1 MRIVIIGAGEVGF
14 HVAKALS
21 QDDHDITVID
31 IDSIK
36 CKRASESLDVIV
48 IEGNGAS
55 PRNLSEANVQEAD
68 YVLCLTRVDEVN
80 LIASQQAKE
89 LGAKKIIARLR
100 NQQYT
105 ARDSI
110 IKPEKFGIDHVI
122 HPEREAVRE
131 IVKLVR
137 HSYATQVMEFE
148 GGRMQMIGIRIEESS
163 PIIGKTVREICDD
176 ERDFRFGIVTVIRDG
191 ESHVPWS
198 DFVFKH
204 TDTAYFIV
212 KKERLNSLM
221 YMLGKEATE
230 TKSIVILGGSKIGRS
245 IAQELEG
252 ELNVRLIDGKR
263 EKAEW
268 LASNLEQTMVLH
280 GDGTDVE
287 LLKAENI
294 NDADSFIS
302 VTENEQTNLLSGMLA
317 HHLGVKQ
324 TVIHLSTTEYM
335 PIVQEIGLG
344 AVISKNMS
352 TVNSILK
359 FISSSQTESPV
370 TTFDEIDVDVV
381 EFSPEPGSRVTT
393 AQLKDIKFPEDS
405 IVGVI
410 NHHGQLSIARG
421 SSLLTDEDTVLVFA
435 KSNAIS
441 KIRRLFEAQ

>member
-21 QDDHDITVID
+21 QEDHDITVVD
-31 IDSIK
+31 IDPAK

-80 LIASQQAKE
+80 LIASQQANE
-89 LGAKKIIARLR
+89 LGANKIIARLR

-105 ARDSI
+105 TQDSI
-110 IKPEKFGIDHVI
+110 IKPEKFGINHVI
-122 HPEREAVRE
+122 HPEKEACRE
-131 IVKLVR
+131 IVKLVH
-137 HSYATQVMEFE
+137 HSYATQVTDFE
-148 GGRMQMIGIRIEESS
+148 SGRMQMIGIRIEKSS
-163 PIIGKTVREICDD
+163 PVVGKTVREICDAD
-176 ERDFRFGIVTVIRDG
+176 SEFKFGIVTVIRDG

-198 DFVFKH
+198 DFIFSH
-204 TDTAYFIV
+204 SDTAYFIV
-212 KKERLNSLM
+212 KKQHLSALM
-221 YMLGKEATE
+221 HMLGKEATE
-230 TKSIVILGGSKIGRS
+230 TKSIIILGGSKIGRS
-245 IAQELEG
+245 IAEELEN
-252 ELNVRLIDGKR
+252 ELNVRLIDDDR

-268 LASNLEQTMVLH
+268 LASKLEQTMVLH

-294 NDADSFIS
+294 NDADSFIA
-302 VTENEQTNLLSGMLA
+302 VTESEKTNLLSGMLA

-370 TTFDEIDVDVV
+370 TTFDEIDVDVI
-381 EFSPEPGSRVTT
+381 ELSPEPGSKVTT
-393 AQLKDIKFPEDS
+393 APLKDIKFPEDS

-410 NHHGQLSIARG
+410 NSHDKLSIARG
-421 SSLLTDEDTVLVFA
+421 ASQLTAEDTVLVFA
-435 KSNAIS
+435 KSNAVS
-441 KIRRLFEAQ
+441 KLKTLFES

>member
-21 QDDHDITVID
+21 QEDHDITVID
-31 IDSIK
+31 IDLAK

-89 LGAKKIIARLR
+89 LGAKKVIARLR

-105 ARDSI
+105 TRDSI
-110 IKPEKFGIDHVI
+110 IKPEKFGIDHII
-122 HPEREAVRE
+122 HPEREACKE
-131 IVKLVR
+131 IVKLVH

-148 GGRMQMIGIRIEESS
+148 GGRMQTIGIRLDKSS
-163 PIIGKTVREICDD
+163 PVMGKTVREICDED
-176 ERDFRFGIVTVIRDG
+176 RDFRFGIVTVIRDG

-198 DFVFKH
+198 DFIFKK
-204 TDTAYFIV
+204 DDIAYFIV
-212 KKERLNSLM
+212 KKERLASLM
-221 YMLGKEATE
+221 YMLGKETTE
-230 TKSIVILGGSKIGRS
+230 TKSVAILGGSKIGRG
-245 IAQELEG
+245 IAEELQA
-252 ELNVRLIDGKR
+252 ELSVRLIEQRR

-268 LASNLEQTMVLH
+268 LASNLKQTMVLH

-294 NDADSFIS
+294 NEADSFIS
-302 VTENEQTNLLSGMLA
+302 VAENEQTNLLSGMLA

-359 FISSSQTESPV
+359 FISSSQTETPI
-370 TTFDEIDVDVV
+370 TTFDEIDVDVI

-393 AQLKDIKFPEDS
+393 LPLQDIKFPDDS

-421 SSLLTDEDTVLVFA
+421 SSQLTDEDTVLVFA
-435 KSNAIS
+435 KSSAVS
-441 KIRRLFEAQ
+441 TLRKLFES

>member
-21 QDDHDITVID
+21 QEDHDITVID
-31 IDSIK
+31 IDSVK

-89 LGAKKIIARLR
+89 LGAKKVIARLR

-105 ARDSI
+105 TRDSI

-122 HPEREAVRE
+122 HPEREACRE
-131 IVKLVR
+131 IVKLVH

-148 GGRMQMIGIRIEESS
+148 GGRMQTIGIRLDESS
-163 PIIGKTVREICDD
+163 PVMGKTVREICDED
-176 ERDFRFGIVTVIRDG
+176 RDFRFGIVTVIRAG
-191 ESHVPWS
+191 ESRVPWS
-198 DFVFKH
+198 DFVFEK
-204 TDTAYFIV
+204 DDIAYFIV
-212 KKERLNSLM
+212 KKEHLYSLM
-221 YMLGKEATE
+221 YLLGKEATE
-230 TKSIVILGGSKIGRS
+230 THSVVILGGSKIGRS
-245 IAQELEG
+245 IAEELQS
-252 ELNVRLIDGKR
+252 ELSVRLIEEKR

-268 LASNLEQTMVLH
+268 LASNLKQTMVLH

-294 NDADSFIS
+294 NEADSFIS
-302 VTENEQTNLLSGMLA
+302 VTESEQTNLLSGMLA

-359 FISSSQTESPV
+359 FISSSQTETPI
-370 TTFDEIDVDVV
+370 TTFDEIDVDVI
-381 EFSPEPGSRVTT
+381 EFSPEPGSKVTT
-393 AQLKDIKFPEDS
+393 LPLQDIKFPEDS

-421 SSLLTDEDTVLVFA
+421 SSQLTDEDTVLVFA
-435 KSNAIS
+435 KSSAVS
-441 KIRRLFEAQ
+441 TLRKLFES

>member
-21 QDDHDITVID
+21 QEDHDITVID
-31 IDSIK
+31 IDSVK

-89 LGAKKIIARLR
+89 LGAKKVIARLR

-105 ARDSI
+105 TRDSI

-122 HPEREAVRE
+122 HPEREACRE
-131 IVKLVR
+131 IVKLVH

-148 GGRMQMIGIRIEESS
+148 GGRMQTIGIRLDDSS
-163 PIIGKTVREICDD
+163 PVMGKTVREICDED
-176 ERDFRFGIVTVIRDG
+176 RDFRFGIVTVIRAG
-191 ESHVPWS
+191 ESRVPWS
-198 DFVFKH
+198 DFVFEK
-204 TDTAYFIV
+204 DDIAYFIV
-212 KKERLNSLM
+212 KKEHLYSLM

-230 TKSIVILGGSKIGRS
+230 THSVVILGGSKIGRS
-245 IAQELEG
+245 IAEELQS
-252 ELNVRLIDGKR
+252 ELSVRLIEEKR

-268 LASNLEQTMVLH
+268 LASNLKQTMVLH

-294 NDADSFIS
+294 NEADSFIS
-302 VTENEQTNLLSGMLA
+302 VTESEQTNLLSGMLV

-359 FISSSQTESPV
+359 FISSSQTETPI
-370 TTFDEIDVDVV
+370 TTFDEIDVDVI
-381 EFSPEPGSRVTT
+381 EFSPEPGSKVTT
-393 AQLKDIKFPEDS
+393 LPLQDIKFPEDS

-421 SSLLTDEDTVLVFA
+421 SSQLTDEDTVLVFA
-435 KSNAIS
+435 KSSAVS
-441 KIRRLFEAQ
+441 TLRKLFES

>member
-21 QDDHDITVID
+21 QEDHDITVVD
-31 IDSIK
+31 IDPAK

-80 LIASQQAKE
+80 LIASQQANE
-89 LGAKKIIARLR
+89 LGANKIIARLR

-105 ARDSI
+105 TQDSI
-110 IKPEKFGIDHVI
+110 IKPEKFGINHVI
-122 HPEREAVRE
+122 HPEKEACRE
-131 IVKLVR
+131 IVKLVH
-137 HSYATQVMEFE
+137 HSYATQVTDFE
-148 GGRMQMIGIRIEESS
+148 SGRMQMIGIRIEKSS
-163 PIIGKTVREICDD
+163 PVVGKTVREICDAD
-176 ERDFRFGIVTVIRDG
+176 SEFKFGIVTVIRDG

-198 DFVFKH
+198 DFIFSH
-204 TDTAYFIV
+204 SDTAYFIV
-212 KKERLNSLM
+212 KKQHLSALM
-221 YMLGKEATE
+221 HMLGKEATE
-230 TKSIVILGGSKIGRS
+230 TKSIIILGGSKIGRS
-245 IAQELEG
+245 IAEELEN
-252 ELNVRLIDGKR
+252 ELNVRLIDDDR

-268 LASNLEQTMVLH
+268 LASKLEQTMVLH

-294 NDADSFIS
+294 NDADSFIA
-302 VTENEQTNLLSGMLA
+302 VTESEKTNLLSGMLA

-370 TTFDEIDVDVV
+370 TTFDEIDVDVI
-381 EFSPEPGSRVTT
+381 ELSPEPGSKVTT
-393 AQLKDIKFPEDS
+393 APLKDIKFPEDS

-410 NHHGQLSIARG
+410 NSHDKLSIARG
-421 SSLLTDEDTVLVFA
+421 ASQLTAEDTVLVFA
-435 KSNAIS
+435 KSNAVS
-441 KIRRLFEAQ
+441 KLKSLFES

>member
-21 QDDHDITVID
+21 QEDHDITVID
-31 IDSIK
+31 IDPAK

-80 LIASQQAKE
+80 LIASQQANE
-89 LGAKKIIARLR
+89 LGANKIIARLR

-105 ARDSI
+105 TQDSI
-110 IKPEKFGIDHVI
+110 IKPEKFGINHVI
-122 HPEREAVRE
+122 HPEKEACRE
-131 IVKLVR
+131 IVKLVH
-137 HSYATQVMEFE
+137 HSYATQVTDFE
-148 GGRMQMIGIRIEESS
+148 SGRMQMIGIRIEKSS
-163 PIIGKTVREICDD
+163 PVVGKTVREICDAD
-176 ERDFRFGIVTVIRDG
+176 SEFKFGIVTVIRDG

-198 DFVFKH
+198 DFIFSH
-204 TDTAYFIV
+204 SDIAYFIV
-212 KKERLNSLM
+212 KKQHLSALM
-221 YMLGKEATE
+221 HMLGKEATE
-230 TKSIVILGGSKIGRS
+230 TKSIIILGGSKIGRS
-245 IAQELEG
+245 IAEELEN
-252 ELNVRLIDGKR
+252 ELNVRLIDDDR

-268 LASNLEQTMVLH
+268 LASKLEQTMVLH

-294 NDADSFIS
+294 NDADSFIA
-302 VTENEQTNLLSGMLA
+302 VTESEKTNLLSGMLA

-359 FISSSQTESPV
+359 FISSSQTESSV
-370 TTFDEIDVDVV
+370 TTFDEIDVDVI
-381 EFSPEPGSRVTT
+381 ELSPEPGSKVTT
-393 AQLKDIKFPEDS
+393 APLKDIKFPEDS

-410 NHHGQLSIARG
+410 NHHEKLSIARG
-421 SSLLTDEDTVLVFA
+421 ISQLTEEDKVLVFA
-435 KSNAIS
+435 KSNAVS
-441 KIRRLFEAQ
+441 KLKKLFES